1 MKLQEMLG
9 LPVFDIE
16 QGKKIGKIHD
26 FMLGNNWTILGI
38 ELERK
43 VLYSKMSNTISWED
57 IIAYGEDAIMIRNQL
72 AVRKMKAVDIQLSYA
87 LGKKKLCDLP
97 VITEDGLMLGRIS
110 DVYFDQKMGNTI
122 IGLEISD
129 GFVTDIIEG
138 RKWLPCTS
146 NMIIG
151 ESSVLVPSMSEGCL
165 DNAIHSVNG

>member
-1 MKLQEMLG
+1 MKLHEMIG

-16 QGKKIGKIHD
+16 AGKKIGKVHD
-26 FMLGNNWTILGI
+26 FIIGNGWRILGL

-43 VLYSKMSNTISWED
+43 ALFSNSQLTIDWD
-57 IIAYGEDAIMIRNQL
+57 HIIAYGEDAIMIRNQQ
-72 AVRKMKAVDIQLSYA
+72 VIRKIKVQNIPYTYA
-87 LGKKKLCDLP
+87 LGKNKLHDVP
-97 VITEDGLMLGRIS
+97 VLTEDGLLLGRIS
-110 DVYFDQKMGNTI
+110 DVYFDQQMGNTI

-151 ESSVLVPSMSEGCL
+151 EHSVIVPAMSEECL
-165 DNAIHSVNG
+165 DNAIQSVNG